1 MLAAILVL
9 FALWDWNW
17 FKGPVERAVQ
27 ARTGRALHIGNTDVD
42 LGRTS
47 TIRADAI
54 TFANASWAKQP
65 AMATADRVEIDVRV
79 WPLLRGSV
87 QLPEVRLTRPDVL
100 LETAPRKGDPG
111 NWDFLGGSTGGQA
124 PNSSGCASTTVAC
137 SSSTRWAAPTSSWT
151 CAAANRSRPTLRHRC
166 WCRVKAAGRAI
177 RSRCAAALNPLE
189 LTDSDHPF
197 RIHLDGR
204 AGATHAVASGTLT
217 NPFQLRVFDLQF
229 ALSGRTWPI
238 SILCSASPSRPHRP
252 MR

>member
-79 WPLLRGSV
+79 WP
-87 QLPEVRLTRPDVL
+87 
-100 LETAPRKGDPG
+100 
-111 NWDFLGGSTGGQA
+111 
-124 PNSSGCASTTVAC
+124 C
-137 SSSTRWAAPTSSWT
+137 
-151 CAAANRSRPTLRHRC
+151 CAAA
-166 WCRVKAAGRAI
+166 
-177 RSRCAAALNPLE
+177 
-189 LTDSDHPF
+189 
-197 RIHLDGR
+197 
-204 AGATHAVASGTLT
+204 
-217 NPFQLRVFDLQF
+217 
-229 ALSGRTWPI
+229 
-238 SILCSASPSRPHRP
+238 CSCPKYA
-252 MR
+252 